1 MRTPRLLCVT
11 TAAWLAG
18 CGGES
23 GPAEEPP
30 AERTPRVAVGV
41 GRPGQY
47 APVQPGDTLRLQRG
61 CQGSQHVF
69 VSLQAWSLE
78 PLTATVSLSLTRQSD
93 GQRVSLPYQLRLP
106 FEPATEQRPA
116 MLSGLLLVVPEPS
129 EALGER
135 VTLEARLEDA
145 GGQSATA
152 SREGVVQWGPD
163 ACP

>member
-1 MRTPRLLCVT
+1 MRTPRLLCL
-11 TAAWLAG
+11 AAAAGLMG

-23 GPAEEPP
+23 EPP
-30 AERTPRVAVGV
+30 EHQPTQTLPRVAVGV

-47 APVQPGDTLRLQRG
+47 VPVKPGDTLRLQRG

-69 VSLQAWSLE
+69 VSLQAWNLD
-78 PLTATVSLSLTRQSD
+78 PLTATVTLALTRQSD

-106 FEPATEQRPA
+106 FEPANAQRPA

-145 GGQSATA
+145 GGRSSTDT
-152 SREGVVQWGPD
+152 REGIIQWGPD

>member
-1 MRTPRLLCVT
+1 MRTAWLWPLAT
-11 TAAWLAG
+11 TAWLMG
-18 CGGES
+18 CGEGSERA
-23 GPAEEPP
+23 PEEPSTTP
-30 AERTPRVAVGV
+30 PRVAVGV

-47 APVQPGDTLRLQRG
+47 IPVKAGDTLRLQRG

-69 VSLQAWSLE
+69 VSLQAWNLE
-78 PLTATVSLSLTRQSD
+78 PLSATVSLSLTRRSD

-106 FEPATEQRPA
+106 FEPANTQRPA

-129 EALGER
+129 EALGEP

-145 GGQSATA
+145 QGQSSTDT
-152 SREGVVQWGPD
+152 REGVIQWGAD